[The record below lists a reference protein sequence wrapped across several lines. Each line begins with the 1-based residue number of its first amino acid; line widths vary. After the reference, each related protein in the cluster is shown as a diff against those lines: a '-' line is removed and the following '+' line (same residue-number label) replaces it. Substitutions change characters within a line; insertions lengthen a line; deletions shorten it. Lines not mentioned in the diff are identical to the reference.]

1 MTKFTS
7 LIPALLRDRFKA
19 INRIIVLMLIAIVV
33 TEVYVFFQ
41 AGTDNLGTS
50 LMTYTI
56 LWSSVASFIVFI
68 RLSMF
73 NENVYQND
81 SIRLIPASD
90 TKVYLGS
97 LCTTVIGLL
106 YFMVVQF
113 VLRLVV
119 SLIAGNSITD
129 LIGQIFS
136 GDGMSSGQSIGII
149 LISLGIALVA
159 IVMVWTTIS
168 LIHLIMLSIDAF
180 LPIGRQRI
188 IRGIL
193 YVVISLAI
201 IRLGAAFFNIYGT
214 LMNGLSLGWGAA
226 FSILGVLVL
235 VVVVESL
242 ANVLLMNKFVE
253 TAQ

>member
-7 LIPALLRDRFKA
+7 LVPAFLRDRFKSL
-19 INRIIVLMLIAIVV
+19 NRIILLMLIAIVV

-41 AGTDNLGTS
+41 EGTGNLGAS
-50 LMTYTI
+50 LMSYTV
-56 LWSSVASFIVFI
+56 LWSSVASFVVFI

-97 LCTTVIGLL
+97 LCTTVISFL
-106 YFMVVQF
+106 YFMVVQL
-113 VLRLVV
+113 VLRIVTT
-119 SLIAGNSITD
+119 LIAGNNFTD
-129 LIGQIFS
+129 IMGQIFS
-136 GDGMSSGQSIGII
+136 ESGLNSGQGIAI
-149 LISLGIALVA
+149 VLISLGIAIVA
-159 IVMVWTTIS
+159 IMMVWTTIS

-193 YVVISLAI
+193 YIVISLAI

-226 FSILGVLVL
+226 FSILGVLAL
-235 VVVVESL
+235 VVVVESVV
-242 ANVLLMNKFVE
+242 NILLMNKFVE